1 MPEVLL
7 KDLIMAVEGA
17 TLMGGDDVIIRG
29 IEYDSRNVQAG
40 YLFVAVPGFKQDG
53 MKFIPDAV
61 ERGAAAVLAEND
73 PGLDIPAAIAPSP
86 RKALADVAARFHD
99 YPGSKIDIYG
109 TTGTNGKSTVVS
121 LIKKIREVDGHRCG
135 MISSLEY
142 DTGARK
148 YKAERTTPESLEVQT
163 LLKEMIENHCDSASF
178 EVSSHA
184 LLLNRVDHIDF
195 KIGVFTTFSRD
206 HLDFHKDMDDYLDT
220 KKLLLNKLTGDNK
233 CAVINMDVPEF
244 GSFIKDAPCRVL
256 TYSAENNDADIS
268 VGDILLHADHSHF
281 KLITPAGNGDVRLT
295 LPGRYNL
302 TNAAAAAAAGIA
314 MNVGLDKII
323 KALNES
329 IPLPGRFVPINMGQP
344 FSVIVDFAHT
354 PDAIDRLCRSAR
366 EITPENG
373 RLLILFGC
381 GGDRD
386 RGKRPLMGQAAS
398 ENCEVVIV
406 SSDNPRTEDP
416 KQIFDDIMPGIKIDS
431 AVIIADR
438 REAINEILHRANPGD
453 TVLIAGKG
461 AENYQD
467 INGVRHP
474 FEDSKEIMAVLTEM
488 DFTKDING

>member
-1 MPEVLL
+1 MPKVLL
-7 KDLIMAVEGA
+7 KDLIMTVEGA
-17 TLMGGDDVIIRG
+17 TLLDGDDVIIRG
-29 IEYDSRNVQAG
+29 IEYDSRNVQPE

-61 ERGAAAVLAEND
+61 ERGAAAVLAERD
-73 PGLDIPAAIAPSP
+73 PGLKIPAAIAPSP

-99 YPGSKIDIYG
+99 YPGKKIEICG
-109 TTGTNGKSTVVS
+109 TTGTNGKSTVVT
-121 LIKKIREVDGHRCG
+121 LIRKMREVAGYRCG
-135 MISSLEY
+135 MLNSLEY
-142 DTGARK
+142 DTGVRK
-148 YKAERTTPESLEVQT
+148 YRAERTTPESLETQS
-163 LLKEMIENHCDSASF
+163 LLWEMVENHCDSAVI

-220 KKLLLNKLTGDNK
+220 KKLLLDKLAGDNK

-244 GSFIKDAPCRVL
+244 SSFISDAPCRVL
-256 TYSAENNDADIS
+256 TYSAENNQADITF
-268 VGDILLHADHSHF
+268 GDVLLHPEHSHF
-281 KLITPAGNGDVRLT
+281 KLTTPSGSGDVRLQ

-302 TNAAAAAAAGIA
+302 TNAAAAAGAGIA
-314 MNVGLDKII
+314 MGIELDKII
-323 KALNES
+323 RALGES
-329 IPLPGRFVPINMGQP
+329 KPLPGRFVPVILGQP

-354 PDAIDRLCRSAR
+354 PDAIDRLCQSAR
-366 EITPENG
+366 ELTPEDG

-386 RGKRPLMGQAAS
+386 RGKRPLMGQTAS
-398 ENCEVVIV
+398 ENSDAVIIT
-406 SSDNPRTEDP
+406 SDNPRTEDP
-416 KQIFDDIMPGIKIDS
+416 GRIIDDVMPGIKNNNTT
-431 AVIIADR
+431 VIPDR
-438 REAINEILHRANPGD
+438 REAINEILHRAKPGD

-474 FEDSKEIMAVLTEM
+474 FEDKKEVTAVLQAM
-488 DFTKDING
+488 GYTKGSNG